1 MGEFPFTPKLSL
13 KTCQHTAIIN
23 RSIMKFVALALAFL
37 LAAGCQADA
46 PSQYEHIRAGVVT
59 YLTQVKETAHKTIA
73 HLDDAEYKDYKARLT
88 HGLDSIEALLKS
100 ATESLAPVREG
111 IGPQIVEFIAGAR
124 DKVSKD
130 LEELRKELEPKAEEL
145 REVVKKHLVEY
156 HILQMGPQLLTQL
169 LELLLQLPTFILLA
183 QIGSDSIN
191 LLPVLLDMG
200 SICGLQLLKNLG

>member
-1 MGEFPFTPKLSL
+1 
-13 KTCQHTAIIN
+13 
-23 RSIMKFVALALAFL
+23 MKFVALALAFL

-46 PSQYEHIRAGVVT
+46 PSQYEHIRAVVVT

-73 HLDDAEYKDYKARLT
+73 HLDDAEFKDYKARLT
-88 HGLDSIEALLKS
+88 HGLDSIEALLKHAVS
-100 ATESLAPVREG
+100 CPDLAPIREG

-156 HILQMGPQLLTQL
+156 RTLMEPALK
-169 LELLLQLPTFILLA
+169 ELPTLFLE
-183 QIGSDSIN
+183 
-191 LLPVLLDMG
+191 
-200 SICGLQLLKNLG
+200 